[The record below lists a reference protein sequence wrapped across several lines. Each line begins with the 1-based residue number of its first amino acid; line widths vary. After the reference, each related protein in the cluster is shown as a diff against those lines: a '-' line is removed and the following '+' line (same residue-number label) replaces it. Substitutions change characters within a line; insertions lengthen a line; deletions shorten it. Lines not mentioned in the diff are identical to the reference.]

1 MVNFGGHSLRS
12 ASPVRQPP
20 SMGLA
25 GTDSGRAS
33 LPGMSGARF
42 TRQPHQAQPRPV
54 TSAQQQQQPP
64 RGLHAA
70 DRSSPP
76 PQQPQPVLLPPHA
89 ALPASQPPQLA
100 HTFQADLRCVCPAE
114 PGVVWCA
121 DKLGRVHARD
131 ALTGVELTFN
141 LPVGSGDVSPNTSPA
156 RHPLPTAPTTDIFR
170 KAGLLVT
177 CMARIGETGGA
188 TVWVGFNDGLVRV
201 FCAQTKAL
209 LREVGRHSGGVF
221 AVCAAFGSVFT
232 SGGDWKVLQWC
243 PLTYRQLSQ
252 IASPSSSSVKCMLSG
267 EAGHPVL
274 ITGAH
279 DGIVRVYAAPDN
291 AHCFELRGHSAAI
304 SGLVLIRGVL
314 WTSSD
319 DRTVRVWDLASRACL
334 RVVNEHAPYRI
345 TSDIVSLAYGNE
357 DRVSAFLKD
366 GSIVS
371 ISRESGAIAGQTRP
385 LEPEGGSKRAERVT
399 SGCLVGHFVG
409 DSSWSCSTD
418 GRVRV
423 HHHPSEHEAAYQ
435 LIEEN
440 KALAEERLAEIVSLQ
455 SQTQSLQGCI
465 RELKGALEKRDCEHY
480 EQVERTLEVQGEV
493 ARMRSAQ
500 DALQQS
506 LTSNSSTLEQE
517 AEHARRVQETN
528 GALNQ
533 KIRELVEANEALAH
547 QVEVLQI
554 GEQEHFTTEMEQKQR
569 FMMKTED
576 ECRARYEE
584 QIESLSRQLAA
595 LASENEAVSET
606 LAARETRVIELEE
619 NLRMSLSDTGEL
631 ASLRYTNTEAVNAI
645 AGLEARAV
653 SLADENAALRTKT
666 AQQEEDLAQARKDRD
681 MLSTEVRHLGDL
693 LAEVSSKAK
702 EFQGQNTTQL
712 DALKKDLEWEKNEVE
727 ARAADL
733 QARVDALLEEIERL
747 RQELA
752 AREAFAEELKQKQAE
767 AGHTMDEM
775 RRRHEAEVASARGK
789 ATALEDELEDTRN
802 RYSRRSGMG
811 LDETARTGLEDGEG
825 VEAAPTYEDLE
836 RRVKELEE
844 LLAEQEKRAKEAEIE
859 LEGLKNGDGA
869 TIGLYTQ
876 LQHEQVWVLWGGFT
890 HRTCGR
896 RRQKNT
902 HTQVVKNEL
911 KRNNDNLCETIEQLK
926 DRVLV
931 LSSAN
936 RTLQDENDRL
946 MSDTASQAGDRPGPA
961 VNFASGAPGE
971 QQPSHP
977 PSRHPDATNELGS
990 DIIHRRTLPSELRGG
1005 TSTATG
1011 ILQGASH
1018 TTTLPLLPADK
1029 MNKELDT
1036 IVGYLDNMK
1045 HKLDSLETA
1054 AENARDPYI
1063 REALLQEIN
1072 ALHRQVLDDTLA
1084 HKQRATLTSPGS
1096 AAGGGGFSGGGS
1108 SCLGGVLERKPL
1120 DVPASAG
1127 GILKL
1132 ANEKFTEV
1140 EKAFGLDDASE
1151 THDVLDPFRRGSADG
1166 LPLPSHRSDPTHSGG
1181 LHAQQFRPPPVQ
1193 VGTPT
1198 TGGGS
1203 FPQYN
1208 PSSMPGNVRAA
1219 YGFTSDVHPSK

>member
-1 MVNFGGHSLRS
+1 M
-12 ASPVRQPP
+12 
-20 SMGLA
+20 
-25 GTDSGRAS
+25 
-33 LPGMSGARF
+33 
-42 TRQPHQAQPRPV
+42 
-54 TSAQQQQQPP
+54 
-64 RGLHAA
+64 
-70 DRSSPP
+70 
-76 PQQPQPVLLPPHA
+76 
-89 ALPASQPPQLA
+89 
-100 HTFQADLRCVCPAE
+100 
-114 PGVVWCA
+114 
-121 DKLGRVHARD
+121 
-131 ALTGVELTFN
+131 
-141 LPVGSGDVSPNTSPA
+141 
-156 RHPLPTAPTTDIFR
+156 I
-170 KAGLLVT
+170 
-177 CMARIGETGGA
+177 
-188 TVWVGFNDGLVRV
+188 
-201 FCAQTKAL
+201 
-209 LREVGRHSGGVF
+209 
-221 AVCAAFGSVFT
+221 
-232 SGGDWKVLQWC
+232 
-243 PLTYRQLSQ
+243 
-252 IASPSSSSVKCMLSG
+252 SG

-279 DGIVRVYAAPDN
+279 DGIVRVYSAPDN

-314 WTSSD
+314 WSSSD
-319 DRTVRVWDLASRACL
+319 DRTIRVWDLASRACL

-345 TSDIVSLAYGNE
+345 TSDIVSLAYSNE

-385 LEPEGGSKRAERVT
+385 LENEGGKRAERVT

-455 SQTQSLQGCI
+455 SQTQTLQECI

-506 LTSNSSTLEQE
+506 LTTDSSTREQE
-517 AEHARRVQETN
+517 AQHARRVQETN
-528 GALNQ
+528 DALNQ

-576 ECRARYEE
+576 ECRARYED

-631 ASLRYTNTEAVNAI
+631 ASLRHTNTEAVNAI

-653 SLADENAALRTKT
+653 SLADENAALRTKA
-666 AQQEEDLAQARKDRD
+666 AQQEEDLKQARKDRD
-681 MLSTEVRHLGDL
+681 MLGTEVRHLGDL

-702 EFQGQNTTQL
+702 EFQGQNATQL
-712 DALKKDLEWEKNEVE
+712 EALKKDLEWEKNEVE

-752 AREAFAEELKQKQAE
+752 AREAFAEELKQQQEE
-767 AGHTMDEM
+767 AGLAADEM
-775 RRRHEAEVASARGK
+775 RRRHEEEVASARGK
-789 ATALEDELEDTRN
+789 ATALEDELEHTRN

-811 LDETARTGLEDGEG
+811 LDETARTGLGDGEG
-825 VEAAPTYEDLE
+825 DGEAAPTYEDLE

-844 LLAEQEKRAKEAEIE
+844 LLAEQEKRAKDAEIE

-876 LQHEQVWVLWGGFT
+876 LQHE
-890 HRTCGR
+890 
-896 RRQKNT
+896 
-902 HTQVVKNEL
+902 QVVKNEL

-977 PSRHPDATNELGS
+977 ASRHADATNELGS

-1005 TSTATG
+1005 TSTAATG

-1018 TTTLPLLPADK
+1018 TTTIPQLPADK

-1096 AAGGGGFSGGGS
+1096 AGGGGGGGGFSGGGS
-1108 SCLGGVLERKPL
+1108 SLGGVHERKPL

-1132 ANEKFTEV
+1132 ANEKFSEV
-1140 EKAFGLDDASE
+1140 EKAFGLDDGSE
-1151 THDVLDPFRRGSADG
+1151 THDGADPFRRGSADG
-1166 LPLPSHRSDPTHSGG
+1166 LPLPSHRSDPTHGGG

-1219 YGFTSDVHPSK
+1219 YGFTSDVH